1 MFVKIIRIFLL
12 AFGGVAIFVGAFTIF
27 NTLSITVA
35 QRSREFATLRT
46 IGAARRQV
54 LGSVLAEASAVGV
67 TASVIGIGLGVAIA
81 KGLQSV
87 FSAAGMDL
95 PQTGLVFASRTVIV
109 SLLVGV
115 VVTVISGITPAMRAT
130 RISPVA
136 GLREGAEIP
145 VSRVGRHLPKIAL
158 AITTLGVLILA
169 FALFGGGIKVEDRLL
184 MLAPAVLLLFTG
196 IALLSPRLARPL
208 ASVLGRPAAR
218 LGGAAGGLARG
229 NSMRNPGRT
238 AATAAALMIGIALV
252 SFVAV
257 LGHGLRASTTGSLKK
272 EVQADYVLV
281 GQDGWSNISPDSER
295 AIASAPGVKVATGV
309 TQDEIKA
316 FGKKASI
323 DGVDPAITTVHR
335 TDYKHGSDADLR
347 SLGNDGA
354 VVTADYAK
362 DHHLS
367 VGERFTAITS
377 AGRSLSLQVRAVSDP
392 AKFNPLNLG
401 EVTVS
406 KQAFDANF
414 RTRKERFSFI
424 QVDGG
429 ANPATTAALKA
440 RIAAFPDA
448 KLQSKDVFAKDQSA
462 WVDQV
467 LAILYVLLALAV
479 VCSMFG
485 MVNTLVLS
493 VFERTRELGLLRAVG
508 MSRRQVRR
516 MVRHES
522 IITALIGASLGIIVG
537 LFLAATVT
545 AALAGEGLVFSIPTG
560 SIVAFVIVAIVA
572 GSIAAILP
580 ARRAA
585 RQNVLAALQYE

>member
-1 MFVKIIRIFLL
+1 
-12 AFGGVAIFVGAFTIF
+12 
-27 NTLSITVA
+27 
-35 QRSREFATLRT
+35 
-46 IGAARRQV
+46 
-54 LGSVLAEASAVGV
+54 
-67 TASVIGIGLGVAIA
+67 
-81 KGLQSV
+81 
-87 FSAAGMDL
+87 
-95 PQTGLVFASRTVIV
+95 
-109 SLLVGV
+109 
-115 VVTVISGITPAMRAT
+115 
-130 RISPVA
+130 
-136 GLREGAEIP
+136 
-145 VSRVGRHLPKIAL
+145 
-158 AITTLGVLILA
+158 
-169 FALFGGGIKVEDRLL
+169 
-184 MLAPAVLLLFTG
+184 
-196 IALLSPRLARPL
+196 
-208 ASVLGRPAAR
+208 
-218 LGGAAGGLARG
+218 
-229 NSMRNPGRT
+229 MRNPGRT

-323 DGVDPAITTVHR
+323 DGVDPAIASVHR

-347 SLGNDGA
+347 SLGTDGA
-354 VVTADYAK
+354 VVTEDYAK

-377 AGRSLSLQVRAVSDP
+377 AGRPLHLQVRAISDP

-406 KQAFDANF
+406 KPTFDANF

-424 QVDGG
+424 KVDGG

-479 VCSMFG
+479 ICSMFG

-522 IITALIGASLGIIVG
+522 IITALIGATLGIVVG

-560 SIVAFVIVAIVA
+560 SIIAFVIVAIVA